1 MTTVDFGQSQPSCI
15 ALEDNAY
22 HQTMA
27 IAILLKEAQVS
38 LAKFIQDNSTP
49 IVREWERF
57 ARGLAP
63 VADQMGELTLRNDI
77 RQILAAIAGEIESG
91 ETPSGQGAQAA
102 GRIPQLSFPA
112 TIQVHGALRF
122 DGGFDM
128 DQVVA
133 EFRALRASIVKL
145 WYASVPEVHA
155 LDIREL
161 TRFDDAVDRA
171 MTEAVHDYS
180 RQLDTSRSL
189 FLGILSHDP
198 RNPLAAI
205 SMAAQ
210 LTSKM
215 RTLDARQ
222 TMLQSQIIDSAKRAS
237 EIVSNLLDLTRAR
250 LGTSLTTVIEPTD
263 MGFIANRIVGEMC
276 AQHPS
281 RDFLLSMSG
290 TLDGLWDKARLG
302 QLFSN
307 LLSNA
312 VQYGS
317 KDAPIRMTV
326 KGQPAD
332 VVISIH
338 NEGIPVSLQHIDTIF
353 DAMTRGDESAD
364 VSGVRSQNLGLGL
377 FISREIVSAHGGTI
391 GVESGEGD
399 GTTFTIQL
407 PRTAT
412 GPIAP
417 IPHPVMPGAQE
428 LDRRS

>member
-1 MTTVDFGQSQPSCI
+1 
-15 ALEDNAY
+15 
-22 HQTMA
+22 
-27 IAILLKEAQVS
+27 
-38 LAKFIQDNSTP
+38 
-49 IVREWERF
+49 
-57 ARGLAP
+57 
-63 VADQMGELTLRNDI
+63 
-77 RQILAAIAGEIESG
+77 
-91 ETPSGQGAQAA
+91 
-102 GRIPQLSFPA
+102 
-112 TIQVHGALRF
+112 
-122 DGGFDM
+122 
-128 DQVVA
+128 
-133 EFRALRASIVKL
+133 
-145 WYASVPEVHA
+145 
-155 LDIREL
+155 
-161 TRFDDAVDRA
+161 
-171 MTEAVHDYS
+171 
-180 RQLDTSRSL
+180 
-189 FLGILSHDP
+189 
-198 RNPLAAI
+198 
-205 SMAAQ
+205 
-210 LTSKM
+210 
-215 RTLDARQ
+215 
-222 TMLQSQIIDSAKRAS
+222 
-237 EIVSNLLDLTRAR
+237 
-250 LGTSLTTVIEPTD
+250 
-263 MGFIANRIVGEMC
+263 
-276 AQHPS
+276 
-281 RDFLLSMSG
+281 SMSG